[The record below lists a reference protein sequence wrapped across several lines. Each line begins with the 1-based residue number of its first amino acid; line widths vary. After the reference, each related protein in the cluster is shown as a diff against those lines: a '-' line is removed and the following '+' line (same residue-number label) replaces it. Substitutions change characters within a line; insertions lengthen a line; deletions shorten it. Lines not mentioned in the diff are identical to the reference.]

1 MLGSDGFCNIYNT
14 TSDISDNVKII
25 SGRVSVHAILA
36 STSGSGSVNDD
47 GKTIALS
54 ATNGGNSLIEIALR
68 YPLSSSIGPGTGDNY
83 CFSNSFH
90 TGGNGVLF
98 TDGVWIRLNTGPG
111 PNGDRGSIR
120 SLQIFYTGG
129 ANT

>member
-14 TSDISDNVKII
+14 TSGISDNVKII

-36 STSGSGSVNDD
+36 STSGSGSTGDD

-68 YPLSSSIGPGTGDNY
+68 YPRSGSIGPGADDNF
-83 CFSNSFH
+83 CFLNSFQ

-111 PNGDRGSIR
+111 PSGIHGSIR